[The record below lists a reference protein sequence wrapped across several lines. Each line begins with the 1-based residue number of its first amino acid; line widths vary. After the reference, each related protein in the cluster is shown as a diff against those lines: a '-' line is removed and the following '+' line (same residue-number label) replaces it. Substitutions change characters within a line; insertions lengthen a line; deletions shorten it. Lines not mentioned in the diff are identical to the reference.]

1 MSAKKSSKSSSNS
14 SISSSYEEVTNEE
27 FNWTD
32 EETNDEYI
40 NFPLKKWHFIVYQYI
55 NISNK
60 YVIKDGNIYQNT
72 VNKILKEDVFK
83 GEKFYEENANY
94 LILSEDNEIRRY
106 VDNDFSKILENNKNK
121 WINPD
126 FIVLNINK
134 TKLFEIIN
142 KRKYMMFINQCN
154 IPDKIDTINIIGEIK
169 QKPSEKSK
177 GQQSKYALFLKNYT
191 KKYFIL
197 MNVYDVSYTRFLNK
211 KKNNSND
218 DIPQII
224 CYIPRTYLND
234 CYQKYNDILK
244 MRNFQ
249 PIEWEIPE
257 EYIKKNIEILNQTL
271 NEKKKNLENLK
282 QNFSKKE
289 KDLENLN
296 QNFRKKEKDL
306 NEKKQNFSQKEKDLN
321 TEIAFLKEFKTLFI
335 MEKKNL
341 LEAQEEL
348 KNKKKIF
355 EKDNTKKLDK
365 KEEDLK
371 KEEEKLDQKEEDLK
385 KEKEDLKKEK
395 EKLDQ
400 KEEDLKKEKEILE
413 KKEEEIT
420 SLEKELNEF
429 KQQLEKINKEK
440 KK

>member
-40 NFPLKKWHFIVYQYI
+40 NFPLNKWHFIVYQYI

-94 LILSEDNEIRRY
+94 LILSEDNEIRKY

-355 EKDNTKKLDK
+355 EKDNTKKLD
-365 KEEDLK
+365 
-371 KEEEKLDQKEEDLK
+371 Q
-385 KEKEDLKKEK
+385 EKEDLKKEK

>member
-40 NFPLKKWHFIVYQYI
+40 NFPLNKWHFIVYQYI

-271 NEKKKNLENLK
+271 NEKKK
-282 QNFSKKE
+282 
-289 KDLENLN
+289 
-296 QNFRKKEKDL
+296 
-306 NEKKQNFSQKEKDLN
+306 
-321 TEIAFLKEFKTLFI
+321 I
-335 MEKKNL
+335 
-341 LEAQEEL
+341 
-348 KNKKKIF
+348 
-355 EKDNTKKLDK
+355 
-365 KEEDLK
+365 
-371 KEEEKLDQKEEDLK
+371 
-385 KEKEDLKKEK
+385 
-395 EKLDQ
+395 
-400 KEEDLKKEKEILE
+400 
-413 KKEEEIT
+413 
-420 SLEKELNEF
+420 
-429 KQQLEKINKEK
+429 
-440 KK
+440 